1 MEWKVLGKEQ
11 FGLWQKWYLNS
22 HETEDNKMKWW
33 EWLLSGLFL
42 AVLGV
47 SIINIDNISVHVKV
61 MMLVFEILMVPF
73 FIKAVDYNETR
84 ESLWKGRVVVFLTFL
99 SVIFEIKNH
108 DLPDWGDVIV
118 WSIGIASLV
127 VIWWICPFIIYMKA
141 GLPVT
146 YLKTGIWNISGLATV
161 DDYSKIKSAIE
172 SGQIR
177 YCDLDGGVDE
187 AFLEWFSVS
196 NTEDFE
202 RLYDFFVEDTVYHVP
217 KKCLNKGGRICCI
230 DYRYSWDRE
239 ETYDILFLHY

>member
-11 FGLWQKWYLNS
+11 FGLWQKWYFNL

-73 FIKAVDYNETR
+73 FIINNNENR
-84 ESLWKGRVVVFLTFL
+84 EEVWKGRVIVFLTFL
-99 SVIFEIKNH
+99 SVIVQTENH
-108 DLPDWGDVIV
+108 ALPDLDEVIV
-118 WSIGIASLV
+118 WSISIVSLV

-146 YLKTGIWNISGLATV
+146 YLKKGIWNMSGLSSV

-202 RLYDFFVEDTVYHVP
+202 RLYDFFVEDAVYHVP

>member
-11 FGLWQKWYLNS
+11 FGLWKKWYFNL
-22 HETEDNKMKWW
+22 HEPKRIKWW
-33 EWLLSGLFL
+33 EWLLSGLML
-42 AVLGV
+42 AVLGTF
-47 SIINIDNISVHVKV
+47 IINVDNISIHAKIL
-61 MMLVFEILMVPF
+61 MLVFEILMVPF

-84 ESLWKGRVVVFLTFL
+84 ESLWKGRVVAFLTFL
-99 SVIFEIKNH
+99 SVICEVRNH
-108 DLPDWGDVIV
+108 PLPDWGEVIPWIV
-118 WSIGIASLV
+118 GIAAEV
-127 VIWWICPFIIYMKA
+127 VIWWIYPFIIYMKA

-202 RLYDFFVEDTVYHVP
+202 RLYDFFVEDSVVYHVP
-217 KKCLNKGGRICCI
+217 KKCLNKGNRICCI
-230 DYRYSWDRE
+230 DYRYLWGKED
-239 ETYDILFLHY
+239 TYDFLFLYY

>member
-11 FGLWQKWYLNS
+11 FRLWKKWYFNL
-22 HETEDNKMKWW
+22 HEPKRIKWW
-33 EWLLSGLFL
+33 EWLLSGLML
-42 AVLGV
+42 AVLGTF
-47 SIINIDNISVHVKV
+47 IINVDNISIHAKIL
-61 MMLVFEILMVPF
+61 MLVFEILMVPL
-73 FIKAVDYNETR
+73 FIKPVDYNETR

-99 SVIFEIKNH
+99 SVICEARNH
-108 DLPDWGDVIV
+108 PLPDSYEVIPWIV
-118 WSIGIASLV
+118 GIAALV
-127 VIWWICPFIIYMKA
+127 VIWWIYPFIIYMKA

-202 RLYDFFVEDTVYHVP
+202 RLYDFFVEDSVVYHVP
-217 KKCLNKGGRICCI
+217 KKCLNKGNRICCI
-230 DYRYSWDRE
+230 DYRYLWGKED
-239 ETYDILFLHY
+239 TYDILFLHY

>member
-11 FGLWQKWYLNS
+11 FRLWKKWYFNL
-22 HETEDNKMKWW
+22 HEPKRIKWW
-33 EWLLSGLFL
+33 EWLLSGLML
-42 AVLGV
+42 AVLGTF
-47 SIINIDNISVHVKV
+47 IINVDNISIHAKIL
-61 MMLVFEILMVPF
+61 MLVFEILMVPL
-73 FIKAVDYNETR
+73 FIKPVDSETR
-84 ESLWKGRVVVFLTFL
+84 ESLWKGRVVAFLTFL
-99 SVIFEIKNH
+99 SVICEARNH
-108 DLPDWGDVIV
+108 PLPDWGEVIPWIV
-118 WSIGIASLV
+118 GIASLV
-127 VIWWICPFIIYMKA
+127 VIWWIYPFIIYMKA

-146 YLKTGIWNISGLATV
+146 YLKTGIWNISGLANV

-230 DYRYSWDRE
+230 DYRYSCDRE